1 MRPQPPGSISPWVRR
16 WLHRWSDLQ
25 ARAESSEFGR
35 GVISAFVVA
44 TLTVVVATN
53 LPASPLRSALMGPGQ
68 PYLGALGLDQSWS
81 VYAPEPRRQAID
93 LRGLVRYDDGS
104 TGAWRIPTGDPILSG
119 FRDYRWRKWMENL
132 VSDANSQLWRPA
144 AIWISTQTA
153 RRGRRVVQVML
164 ERRLATLQPP
174 GQSPDRLPWQQKV
187 FYTLNLTASG
197 R

>member
-1 MRPQPPGSISPWVRR
+1 MRPQPLGSISPWVKP
-16 WLHRWSDLQ
+16 WLQRWSDLQ
-25 ARAESSEFGR
+25 ARVESSEFGR
-35 GVISAFVVA
+35 GIVSAFVVA
-44 TLTVVVATN
+44 TLIVVIATN
-53 LPASPLRSALMGPGQ
+53 LPVSPLRSTLMGPGQ
-68 PYLGALGLDQSWS
+68 PYLGALGLDQNWS
-81 VYAPEPRRQAID
+81 VYAPEPRRQSVD

-104 TGAWRIPTGDPILSG
+104 TGVWRIPTGDPILGG

-153 RRGRRVVQVML
+153 RRGRRVVQVIL

-174 GQSPDRLPWQQKV
+174 GQSPDRLPWQQKD